1 MSKYQEALERI
12 IEIKHLTSRKEQIQY
27 CNLLQELVEKETPM
41 KPKSKLYGITGE
53 GETFMYHYCPICG
66 FYSVEKDYAN
76 YCPNC
81 GQKLDWSD
89 WSDSE

>member
-1 MSKYQEALERI
+1 MSKYQEALKRI

-41 KPKSKLYGITGE
+41 KPAQHIHSKTKKVYYECRGCGIAGITKA
-53 GETFMYHYCPICG
+53 H
-66 FYSVEKDYAN
+66 N
-76 YCPNC
+76 YCSEC

-89 WSDSE
+89 SE